1 MIYLKDGLNF
11 HNLYLDY
18 QPRTF
23 FKRRKG
29 ESVGD
34 WLSRTAYQGE
44 NGFFGKLEWRERN
57 EFWLK
62 DSFKI
67 SFSVLSFL
75 RENNVEKETFEDLV
89 GFEVNLKGSHDWTLS
104 EIRKLELIM
113 NKKLL

>member
-1 MIYLKDGLNF
+1 MVELKDGLNF

-23 FKRRKG
+23 FKRRKD

-44 NGFFGKLEWRERN
+44 DSFFGKLEWRERN
-57 EFWLK
+57 EYWLK
-62 DSFKI
+62 DSFTI
-67 SFSVLSFL
+67 SLTVLSFL
-75 RENNVEKETFEDLV
+75 RENEINKETFEELI
-89 GFEVNLKGSHDWTLS
+89 GFELQLKGTHDWTLS
-104 EIRKLELIM
+104 EIRKLELMM

>member
-1 MIYLKDGLNF
+1 MIELKDGLNF

-34 WLSRTAYQGE
+34 WLSRTAYQG
-44 NGFFGKLEWRERN
+44 NPGFLGELKWRQNNRYWIE
-57 EFWLK
+57 
-62 DSFKI
+62 DSQKI
-67 SFSVLSFL
+67 SVSILSFL
-75 RENNVEKETFEDLV
+75 RENNIDKETFEELI
-89 GFEVNLKGSHDWTLS
+89 GFELQLKGTHDWTLS
-104 EIRKLELIM
+104 EIRKLELMM

>member
-1 MIYLKDGLNF
+1 MIKDGLNF

-18 QPRTF
+18 QPRSF

-34 WLSRTAYQGE
+34 WLSRTTYQG
-44 NGFFGKLEWRERN
+44 NPDFLGRLEWREKN
-57 EFWLK
+57 EYWLK
-62 DSFKI
+62 DSFNI
-67 SFSVLSFL
+67 SLTVLSFL
-75 RENNVEKETFEDLV
+75 RENEIEKETFEDLV
-89 GFEVNLKGSHDWTLS
+89 GFEVDLKGSHDWTLS